1 MTSHYFDFDCGKAV
15 GAGLNGAAAGERP
28 LRRAAA
34 GSTGEPAG
42 CATGGTAEAAARG
55 RAQTR
60 TRHVTEIV
68 AEKNTNTHDDGRT
81 KHQTRRAHAQDGQQS
96 KQGGHLKR
104 RGCAQRAHV

>member
-1 MTSHYFDFDCGKAV
+1 MSGGWFDGRASWVCNRRNSRGR
-15 GAGLNGAAAGERP
+15 GA
-28 LRRAAA
+28 
-34 GSTGEPAG
+34 
-42 CATGGTAEAAARG
+42 

-60 TRHVTEIV
+60 RRLVTEIV

-96 KQGGHLKR
+96 KQSRRLKR

>member
-1 MTSHYFDFDCGKAV
+1 MSGGWFDGRASWVCNRRNSRGR
-15 GAGLNGAAAGERP
+15 GA
-28 LRRAAA
+28 
-34 GSTGEPAG
+34 
-42 CATGGTAEAAARG
+42 

-60 TRHVTEIV
+60 RRLVTEIV

-96 KQGGHLKR
+96 KQGGRLKR